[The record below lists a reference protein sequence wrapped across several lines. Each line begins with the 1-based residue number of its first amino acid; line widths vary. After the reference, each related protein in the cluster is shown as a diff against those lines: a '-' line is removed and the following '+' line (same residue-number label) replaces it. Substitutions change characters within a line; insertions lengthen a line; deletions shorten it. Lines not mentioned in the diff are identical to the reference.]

1 MKFEL
6 DPWIKQT
13 DLDKK
18 PSLDLIRKDYWSIE
32 TVRSMSRIIE
42 ACLLDYQTLVIQYE
56 DNKKAVKI
64 HVFDLEKGS

>member
-18 PSLDLIRKDYWSIE
+18 PSLDLIRKDYWLIE